1 MPTESKALSDMQVRK
16 LSFKLDKNGNPIPDR
31 HPVGGVAGLKL
42 YCKPSGSKS
51 WVLRAMVGNKRK
63 DMGLGSYPSVSL
75 KVAREQAREYKIK
88 ISNGIDPIAEKKAK
102 KEAISAE
109 QAQQITFE
117 EFARKFIAKETKAYK
132 TPQQVR
138 HLSQRL
144 RDYAFPFIGH
154 IYLKDIKRKHLVD
167 ILEPIWETKN
177 HTAKR
182 VQNYVY
188 RILQQAISEELRTDA
203 NPATWKDNLAL
214 SFPKASKIAPVKH
227 HRAIDWRMLPE
238 FMKTLRDYDDPV
250 DSRPEA
256 KCFEF
261 MILTAARAGE
271 ARLVTWD
278 ELDLTKKMW
287 RVPAGK
293 YKSNLQWEIPL
304 TDPVIRLLKS
314 LPSHKTQAGR
324 VFSTLAGRVIPDAY
338 MSSLPDALGFDAV
351 AHGFRTTFRT
361 WGQERQKFSEEAL
374 ELSLKHCDSVGTRAA
389 YARSQLVDERRKVL
403 DTYNTWALH
412 GNQINNVTSFRGKS
426 SQ

>member
-1 MPTESKALSDMQVRK
+1 MPKESKALSDVQVRK
-16 LSFKLDKNGNPIPDR
+16 LTFEHDSSGIPKPHR
-31 HPVGGVAGLKL
+31 YPVGGVAGLHL

-51 WVLRAMVGNKRK
+51 WVLRVKVGDKRK
-63 DMGLGSYPSVSL
+63 DIGLGSYPSVSL
-75 KVAREQAREYKIK
+75 KTARELAREHRLSIK
-88 ISNGIDPIAEKKAK
+88 SGIDPIAEQRAK
-102 KEAISAE
+102 KEALSAE
-109 QAQQITFE
+109 QSQQITFE
-117 EFARKFIAKETKAYK
+117 EFAQKFIAKESKNYK

-144 RDYAFPFIGH
+144 RDFAFPYIGH
-154 IYLKDIKRKHLVD
+154 LYIKDIKRKHL
-167 ILEPIWETKN
+167 IAMLEPIWETKN

-238 FMKTLRDYDDPV
+238 FIKALRDYDDPV

-278 ELDLTKKMW
+278 ELDLTKKIW

-304 TDPVIRLLKS
+304 TDAVVRLLRS
-314 LPSHKTQAGR
+314 LPSHKTQAGN
-324 VFSTLAGRVIPDAY
+324 VFSTLAGGVIPDAY

-361 WGQERQKFSEEAL
+361 WGQEQQRFSEEAL

-403 DTYNTWALH
+403 DSYNTWAMH
-412 GNQINNVTSFRGKS
+412 GNQINNVTRIRGKFS
-426 SQ
+426 G

>member
-1 MPTESKALSDMQVRK
+1 MPRESKALSDVQVRK
-16 LSFKLDKNGNPIPDR
+16 LTFKHDSNGIPKPDR
-31 HPVGGVAGLKL
+31 HPVGGVAGLHL
-42 YCKPSGSKS
+42 YCKPSGSRS
-51 WVLRAMVGNKRK
+51 WVLRVKIGDKRK
-63 DMGLGSYPSVSL
+63 DIGLGSYPSVSL
-75 KVAREQAREYKIK
+75 KTARELAREHRLTIK
-88 ISNGIDPIAEKKAK
+88 SGIDPIAEQRAK
-102 KEAISAE
+102 KEILSAE
-109 QAQQITFE
+109 QSQQITFE
-117 EFARKFIAKETKAYK
+117 EFSKKFISKESKTYK

-144 RDYAFPFIGH
+144 RDFAFPYIGH
-154 IYLKDIKRKHLVD
+154 LYIKDIKRKHLIA

-227 HRAIDWRMLPE
+227 HRAIDWRKLPE

-250 DSRPEA
+250 DSHPEA

-278 ELDLTKKMW
+278 ELDLTKKIW

-293 YKSNLQWEIPL
+293 YKSNKQWDIPL
-304 TDPVIRLLKS
+304 AETTIRLLRS
-314 LPSHKTQAGR
+314 LPSYKIQSGH
-324 VFSTLAGRVIPDAY
+324 VFTTLAGRVIPDAY
-338 MSSLPDALGFDAV
+338 MSSLPDSLGFDAV
-351 AHGFRTTFRT
+351 AHGFRSTFRT
-361 WGQERQKFSEEAL
+361 WGQEQQRFSEEAL
-374 ELSLKHCDSVGTRAA
+374 ELSLKHCDTVGCRAA
-389 YARSQLVDERRKVL
+389 YARSQLLAERFRVL
-403 DTYNTWALH
+403 EAFSKWSTGVNIDD
-412 GNQINNVTSFRGKS
+412 NVTAINKRLSK
-426 SQ
+426 

>member
-1 MPTESKALSDMQVRK
+1 MPRESKALSDMQVRK
-16 LSFKLDKNGNPIPDR
+16 LSFKLDIDGNPKPDR
-31 HPVGGVAGLKL
+31 HPVGGVAGLQL

-51 WVLRAMVGNKRK
+51 WVLRVKVGDRRK
-63 DMGLGSYPSVSL
+63 DIGLGSYPSVSL
-75 KVAREQAREYKIK
+75 KVAREQAREHKIK
-88 ISNGIDPIAEKKAK
+88 ISNGIDPIAEQKAK

-117 EFARKFIAKETKAYK
+117 EFARKFIAKESKAYK

-144 RDYAFPFIGH
+144 RDYAFPFVGH
-154 IYLKDIKRKHLVD
+154 LYLKDIKRKHLVE

-227 HRAIDWRMLPE
+227 HRAIDWRVLPD
-238 FMKTLRDYDDPV
+238 FMKALRDYDEPV
-250 DSRPEA
+250 DSHPEA

-278 ELDLTKKMW
+278 ELDLTKKIW

-351 AHGFRTTFRT
+351 AHGFRTTFST